1 MIKLFG
7 TPQCAKC
14 IAKKKELEETGI
26 EFIYYDL
33 SDTESKEVNEAYREA
48 IAQAVFDGKLSKD
61 SGLQLPFI
69 VED

>member
-7 TPQCAKC
+7 TPTCVKC
-14 IAKKKELEETGI
+14 IEKKKEYEEAGI

-48 IAQAVFDGKLSKD
+48 IAQAAFDGKLSKD

-69 VED
+69 VEE

>member
-1 MIKLFG
+1 MIKFFG
-7 TPQCAKC
+7 TPQCMKC
-14 IAKKKELEETGI
+14 IAKKKELEDAKI

-33 SDTESKEVNEAYREA
+33 NDTESKEINDAYREA
-48 IAQAVFDGKLSKD
+48 IAQAAFDGKLSKD